1 MFEVTC
7 VGLVYN
13 TANSGIRS
21 VAKCQY
27 TIYNIIYET
36 VICHVTELNV
46 FLRQILFHEFV
57 S

>member
-7 VGLVYN
+7 VGFVYN

-21 VAKCQY
+21 IAKCQY
-27 TIYNIIYET
+27 IRYIY
-36 VICHVTELNV
+36 ICNDYMSRDRAKCVSVTD
-46 FLRQILFHEFV
+46 FA